1 LFSDDV
7 VNALGNLRDAALAM
21 MRDIQRSDAKTP
33 KQLMN
38 ELFGM

>member
-1 LFSDDV
+1 MTTLGELLSKD
-7 VNALGNLRDAALAM
+7 NAKKLAM
-21 MRDIQRSDAKTP
+21 VRDIQRSDAKQP